1 MGVTSDPAARA
12 GKAKARTTSNIAMC
26 IFTSLSLRSGQIRYS
41 GRVNGH
47 RFRYDKIASRMAMGR
62 HMRVETQRHAR
73 ARSPG
78 SQPHTRLSVSRD
90 TVPHVP

>member
-47 RFRYDKIASRMAMGR
+47 RYDKIASRMGR